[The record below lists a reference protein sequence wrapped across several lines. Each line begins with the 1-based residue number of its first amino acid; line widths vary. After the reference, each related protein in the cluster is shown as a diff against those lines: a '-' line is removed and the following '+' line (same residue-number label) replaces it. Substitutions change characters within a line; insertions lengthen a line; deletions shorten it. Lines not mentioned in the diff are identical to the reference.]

1 MVKARDTKRIINQ
14 IRKEIMRN
22 IYIVY
27 NVCGAYKYVQSV
39 YSSKAKALRN
49 IEEIRLELEEPYANL
64 NEFHIGGV
72 RWTDDNSVIN
82 SAYVEKQQLR

>member
-1 MVKARDTKRIINQ
+1 
-14 IRKEIMRN
+14 MRH

-27 NVCGAYKYVQSV
+27 HVCGAYKYAQSV
-39 YSSKAKALRN
+39 FSSKAKALKN
-49 IEEIRLELEEPYANL
+49 IEEIRLGLEEPYANL

-82 SAYVEKQQLR
+82 SAYAEKQQLR